1 MLPLGDDNSDR
12 KTFPFVTYA
21 LIAINVLVFML
32 LELPQGQ
39 NLDAF
44 LTRWGAVPAQIMAG
58 NGLLTLITSMFLHG
72 GWLHLGSNML
82 FLWIF
87 GDNVEDAFGHGLY
100 LLFYLVCGIAA
111 SFAHILVDTS
121 SAIPGVGASGAIA
134 GVLAAYIV
142 LFGARPVRV
151 LMGGM
156 LTNVPSYVMIGLWF
170 VTQLVSGFGGQS
182 DGVAYWAHIGGFIAG
197 LVLTFLLR
205 GFTRT
210 RASNAP
216 AASRGSLSR

>member
-21 LIAINVLVFML
+21 LIAINVLVFVL

-44 LTRWGAVPAQIMAG
+44 LTRWGTVPAQIMAG
-58 NGLLTLITSMFLHG
+58 NGLVTLITSMFLHG

-100 LLFYLVCGIAA
+100 LLFYFVCGIAA
-111 SFAHILVDTS
+111 SFAHILVDTTS
-121 SAIPGVGASGAIA
+121 TIPGVGASGAIA

-151 LMGGM
+151 LMGGI
-156 LTNVPSYVMIGLWF
+156 LTSVPSYVMIGLWF

-197 LVLTFLLR
+197 LVLTFVLR

-210 RASNAP
+210 RNAST
-216 AASRGSLSR
+216 AARRSLLR